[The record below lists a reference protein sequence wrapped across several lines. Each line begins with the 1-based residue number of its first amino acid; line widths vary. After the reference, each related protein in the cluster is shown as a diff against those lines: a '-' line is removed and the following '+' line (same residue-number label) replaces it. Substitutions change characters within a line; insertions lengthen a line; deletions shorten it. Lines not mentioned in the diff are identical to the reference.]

1 MEKSCRWR
9 DTRKLAALV
18 RKKKKIYSLN
28 RVKTGAA
35 SFESRVPNGWNLAA
49 GALSSKEE

>member
-35 SFESRVPNGWNLAA
+35 SFESRVGWNLAA
-49 GALSSKEE
+49 VALSSKEE